1 MKRKVRL
8 TELSKTILISILALI
23 IFIGVL
29 LIADERNRKIDN
41 REMIQVSESYM
52 K

>member
-1 MKRKVRL
+1 MKRKVKL
-8 TELSKTILISILALI
+8 TELSKTILVSLLLLIL
-23 IFIGVL
+23 FIGFL